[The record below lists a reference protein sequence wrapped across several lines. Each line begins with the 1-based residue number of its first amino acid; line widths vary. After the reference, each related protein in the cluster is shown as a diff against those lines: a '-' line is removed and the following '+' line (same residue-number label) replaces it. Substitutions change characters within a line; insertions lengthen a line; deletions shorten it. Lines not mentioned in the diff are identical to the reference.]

1 MSDTNLSVKMLALG
15 IVSKIATGM
24 GSPFDKFTR
33 LLVAPVASVCADQK
47 ATTRAAGLATLT
59 AIADACGSL
68 DSMYVGLGA
77 SLETPNPAL
86 RAAVLGWLADRVKAD
101 PPALGSDM
109 TPLAGPVLSCLEDR
123 NGDVRKGA
131 TALLPF
137 VVQHA
142 GYDFVMDQTSKL
154 KPASKATI
162 VPLINNAKASAPA
175 GGPSAAPT
183 RSAPTAA
190 SAATPARAA
199 VSARPRVLAAASSS
213 AAPGSPRPAAAS
225 ARTIAP
231 PARSLAMKAIAP
243 TARPALEDRPAGI
256 PKPRMLVRPASVT
269 SHATTASSSSSRP
282 IPFTATAMEAR
293 TVRLK
298 RDSTRWIL
306 DPHSRDLPDYLAAQM
321 EPNTSPEIFSQL
333 FSKDH
338 RAEEDY
344 MSGLTTLAEFF
355 DRTAP
360 TAFGIAED
368 EVQALQLANV
378 DLALKYA
385 ALRLLSNNTQVTIR
399 CLELV
404 GKIVETMQ
412 SANERFSDAEA
423 RLFVPALVMKVSSQE
438 AMMVS
443 EANDSLA
450 IRSSARNSRPSLT
463 PWTRSLQLR
472 KSFSC

>member
-1 MSDTNLSVKMLALG
+1 
-15 IVSKIATGM
+15 
-24 GSPFDKFTR
+24 
-33 LLVAPVASVCADQK
+33 
-47 ATTRAAGLATLT
+47 
-59 AIADACGSL
+59 
-68 DSMYVGLGA
+68 
-77 SLETPNPAL
+77 
-86 RAAVLGWLADRVKAD
+86 
-101 PPALGSDM
+101 
-109 TPLAGPVLSCLEDR
+109 
-123 NGDVRKGA
+123 
-131 TALLPF
+131 
-137 VVQHA
+137 
-142 GYDFVMDQTSKL
+142 
-154 KPASKATI
+154 
-162 VPLINNAKASAPA
+162 
-175 GGPSAAPT
+175 
-183 RSAPTAA
+183 
-190 SAATPARAA
+190 
-199 VSARPRVLAAASSS
+199 
-213 AAPGSPRPAAAS
+213 
-225 ARTIAP
+225 
-231 PARSLAMKAIAP
+231 
-243 TARPALEDRPAGI
+243 
-256 PKPRMLVRPASVT
+256 
-269 SHATTASSSSSRP
+269 
-282 IPFTATAMEAR
+282 
-293 TVRLK
+293 
-298 RDSTRWIL
+298 
-306 DPHSRDLPDYLAAQM
+306 M

>member
-1 MSDTNLSVKMLALG
+1 
-15 IVSKIATGM
+15 
-24 GSPFDKFTR
+24 
-33 LLVAPVASVCADQK
+33 
-47 ATTRAAGLATLT
+47 
-59 AIADACGSL
+59 
-68 DSMYVGLGA
+68 MYVGLGA

-101 PPALGSDM
+101 PPPPGSDM

-131 TALLPF
+131 TTLLPF

-142 GYDFVMDQTSKL
+142 GYEFVMDQTSKL

-162 VPLINNAKASAPA
+162 VPLINNARA
-175 GGPSAAPT
+175 AAP
-183 RSAPTAA
+183 
-190 SAATPARAA
+190 
-199 VSARPRVLAAASSS
+199 AAASSS
-213 AAPGSPRPAAAS
+213 APTSKAPPSAAAAPTPAKAASGARPKVLAAAAASSVPGSPRPTAAS

-243 TARPALEDRPAGI
+243 TARPAPEDRPVGI
-256 PKPRMLVRPASVT
+256 PKPRALVRPASVM

-282 IPFTATAMEAR
+282 IPFVSTTIEAR
-293 TVRLK
+293 TARLK
-298 RDSTRWIL
+298 RDTTRWIL
-306 DPHSRDLPDYLAAQM
+306 DPHSRELPDYLAAQM

-404 GKIVETMQ
+404 GKVVETMQ
-412 SANERFSDAEA
+412 SGNERFSDAEA
-423 RLFVPALVMKVSSQE
+423 RLFVPALVMKVSAKQKESHQYT
-438 AMMVS
+438 A
-443 EANDSLA
+443 DCSLA
-450 IRSSARNSRPSLT
+450 TRSSARSSLLSS
-463 PWTRSLQLR
+463 TRSTR
-472 KSFSC
+472 SSPPRRWFSC